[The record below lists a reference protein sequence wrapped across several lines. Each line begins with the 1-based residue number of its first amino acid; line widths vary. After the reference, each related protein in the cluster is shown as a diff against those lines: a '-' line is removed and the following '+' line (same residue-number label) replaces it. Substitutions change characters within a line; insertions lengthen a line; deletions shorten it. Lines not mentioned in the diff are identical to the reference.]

1 MSKVGKQA
9 RAEYDFS
16 GGVRGKHT
24 DRLKNGHKTIVT
36 KRRGATETFVT
47 RPVIL
52 DRDVQSV
59 FKDSKAVNKALRKLI
74 EGVPNRAA
82 S

>member
-1 MSKVGKQA
+1 MSKTGKQE

-16 GGVRGKHT
+16 DGVRGKHSG
-24 DRLKNGHKTIVT
+24 RLKNGHKTIVT
-36 KRRGATETFVT
+36 KRSGSTETYVT

-59 FKDSKAVNKALRKLI
+59 FKDSKAVNKALRSLI
-74 EGVPNRAA
+74 DGGRAA
-82 S
+82 G